1 MLDFFTLKG
10 TLLSE
15 IEPTAPDYNSKIA
28 QAVWIDSLTPNQDE
42 KNILQRMLKEL
53 IPDADDVDDIE
64 DSARRFIGQTG
75 IHVHSL
81 FLSNFADKT
90 ETVSVACISQNDK
103 PITIREDKLADYRLF
118 RLRANRGQIS
128 CNSAP

>member
-42 KNILQRMLKEL
+42 KNILQRMLKDL

-81 FLSNFADKT
+81 FFHWSCCFCRRRIGRRILG
-90 ETVSVACISQNDK
+90 QNRHRTDH
-103 PITIREDKLADYRLF
+103 
-118 RLRANRGQIS
+118 Q
-128 CNSAP
+128 